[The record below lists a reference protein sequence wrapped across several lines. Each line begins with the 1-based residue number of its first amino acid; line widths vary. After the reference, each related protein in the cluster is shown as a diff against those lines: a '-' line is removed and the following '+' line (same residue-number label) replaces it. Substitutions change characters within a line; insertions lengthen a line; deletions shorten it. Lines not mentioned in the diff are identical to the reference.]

1 MFWPPSGDFGLII
14 SYRLFFSP
22 STFPFVC
29 LSHCVYP
36 SLPFPYL
43 TFVSL
48 TRCILVLSQ
57 IILILL
63 SLPPPSLTLSLSALS
78 LSLFLSLSL
87 SLSLS
92 LYSFLVSVH
101 VDLSGLCPVHS
112 ILLSL
117 THQTPMTTITIHLSN
132 LFSFHMNS
140 RFYLLHYTPP
150 PPPGLALIILLYFHI
165 LLLPSLVSKSHLLSV
180 YPCFSLS
187 RSLSPSL
194 FPSLLSFLYPIIPC
208 CSFSHV
214 LPSCGSDTVIR
225 HRIGATLPWQPP
237 QTEGVIRILLRL
249 SRQQAPFSSPPGVR
263 SKELNERK
271 KNSKETTGIHSEDE

>member
-36 SLPFPYL
+36 SLPFSYL

-48 TRCILVLSQ
+48 TRSILVLSQ

-63 SLPPPSLTLSLSALS
+63 SLPPPSLTLSLSAFLS
-78 LSLFLSLSL
+78 VSVLICLISVQCTPSFFLSLIR
-87 SLSLS
+87 
-92 LYSFLVSVH
+92 H
-101 VDLSGLCPVHS
+101 QWP
-112 ILLSL
+112 LLPFIS
-117 THQTPMTTITIHLSN
+117 QI
-132 LFSFHMNS
+132 SFHFTWTLGSISSTNP
-140 RFYLLHYTPP
+140 PP